1 MRRLTGHYA
10 LILGCF
16 WANFAILSNYA
27 SVYLLER
34 GIQNTVIG
42 LMFAVASL
50 TAAVL
55 QTLLGAYADRPQSAS
70 VKRLFLY
77 GICIFFVFTAGILL
91 VGNRS
96 AALLILFYG
105 LAMMSMQGMM
115 GLANSLGT
123 LSARAGNTVNFGI
136 ARGTGSFVFAVAA
149 LVVGRAIESL
159 GTGCVPPI
167 SICVYAA
174 LFLSVL
180 LFPFA
185 KEKAY
190 ASTAKKGGNFFRKYP
205 SFIVFL
211 IAIMFLYTSH
221 SMINNFMFQILASKG
236 GDSTSLGIA
245 SAIGAIVEIPM
256 MFLFTRLLRRIPA
269 ATWLVICG
277 FAFLVKTVGSL
288 LVPNVLGFYGM
299 QVLQI
304 LAFAVLAVA
313 SVYYADATMAPED
326 ASKGQALL
334 VMTSTV
340 GSVIASAFGGWLL
353 DASGVTTLLI
363 TASVAAGLGAV
374 ILCAVLTRRS
384 A

>member
-1 MRRLTGHYA
+1 
-10 LILGCF
+10 
-16 WANFAILSNYA
+16 
-27 SVYLLER
+27 
-34 GIQNTVIG
+34 
-42 LMFAVASL
+42 
-50 TAAVL
+50 
-55 QTLLGAYADRPQSAS
+55 
-70 VKRLFLY
+70 
-77 GICIFFVFTAGILL
+77 
-91 VGNRS
+91 
-96 AALLILFYG
+96 
-105 LAMMSMQGMM
+105 
-115 GLANSLGT
+115 
-123 LSARAGNTVNFGI
+123 
-136 ARGTGSFVFAVAA
+136 
-149 LVVGRAIESL
+149 
-159 GTGCVPPI
+159 
-167 SICVYAA
+167 
-174 LFLSVL
+174 
-180 LFPFA
+180 
-185 KEKAY
+185 
-190 ASTAKKGGNFFRKYP
+190 
-205 SFIVFL
+205 
-211 IAIMFLYTSH
+211 
-221 SMINNFMFQILASKG
+221 MINNFMFQILASKG

-326 ASKGQALL
+326 AAKGQALL

-363 TASVAAGLGAV
+363 TASAAAGLGAV
-374 ILCAVLTRRS
+374 ILCVVLTRRS